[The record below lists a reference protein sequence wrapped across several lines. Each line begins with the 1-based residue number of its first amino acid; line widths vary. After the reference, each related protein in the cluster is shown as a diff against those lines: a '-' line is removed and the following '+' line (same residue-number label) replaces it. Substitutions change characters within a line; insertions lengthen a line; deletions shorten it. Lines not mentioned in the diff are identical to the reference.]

1 VDEPPAPE
9 VAPSDAEGRH
19 IRAVTTRRALD
30 WYKEAMLLWQRAPLM
45 FGLFAFITLVTEIAF
60 ELVPTFGRVLAQ
72 LVTPVIACSMLYGM
86 LAADRGE
93 RPRPMHL
100 LAVLGATPSALAAV
114 LLSSIAAF
122 AAQVLAAQWLA
133 SYDLLGTTNPTG
145 TLAASDALAI
155 YAVGVFVSLPLTFV
169 PFAALFDATG
179 FAVAFRDSLVAFG
192 RNVRPLLLYGILSFA
207 LVLVGLITNGI
218 ALLLVLPWWAGSS
231 YAAWKDI
238 FDVSAAQTG

>member
-1 VDEPPAPE
+1 VDEPPPPE
-9 VAPSDAEGRH
+9 AAPSNPVGRH
-19 IRAVTTRRALD
+19 IRAVTTRRALA

-45 FGLFAFITLVTEIAF
+45 FGLFAFITLATEIAF

-100 LAVLGATPSALAAV
+100 LAVLGASPSALAAV

-122 AAQVLAAQWLA
+122 AAQVIAAQWLA
-133 SYDLLGTTNPTG
+133 GYDLLGTSNPTG
-145 TLAASDALAI
+145 SLAAADALI
-155 YAVGVFVSLPLTFV
+155 LYAVGVVVSLPLTFV
-169 PFAALFDATG
+169 PFAALFDGSG
-179 FAVAFRDSLVAFG
+179 FAVAFRDSLVAFA
-192 RNVRPLLLYGILSFA
+192 RNVRPLLLYGVLSFA
-207 LVLVGLITNGI
+207 LVFLGLITNGI

-238 FDVSAAQTG
+238 FEVAAEPR